1 MNSAPSQVVP
11 HRRWGLTVVFAV
23 IAALPP
29 LFLFGVETG
38 VVARLWAIINRADP
52 ALPPAVL
59 AVGEASLIVWAWAVF
74 FLVIALVVG
83 RGTEPERHAEGA
95 PEEGELET
103 AVGDPWADA
112 GIESASTLDASAAAA
127 TAGMDEPA
135 ESGLEGFGAENLPS
149 IPNLPEVEAWY
160 SRGGRL
166 HGMGRYE
173 EAIVCYDKALRLH
186 PRFASAWAGKGLA
199 SNSLGRYLDAI
210 GCYDEALRLD
220 PRSSAVWYNKGNTLC
235 AVSRFEG
242 ALNAFNEALIIDPG
256 DARSWHN
263 KGVCL
268 ASLGR
273 HDEAIPC
280 YDKALELDPSYA
292 VAWRAK
298 AMVEERMGRVQDAVR
313 AFKQFIS
320 LASDR
325 DARLAEGVQ
334 RHVEWL
340 EGEAA

>member
-1 MNSAPSQVVP
+1 MSSALSQAVP
-11 HRRWGLTVVFAV
+11 RRRWGLTIVFAV

-29 LFLFGVETG
+29 LFLFGLEAG
-38 VVARLWAIINRADP
+38 VVARLWAIIFRANP
-52 ALPPAVL
+52 ALPPALL
-59 AVGEASLIVWAWAVF
+59 AVGEANLMVWAWAIF
-74 FLVIALVVG
+74 FFVIALVVG
-83 RGTEPERHAEGA
+83 RGTESEGRAEGA

-112 GIESASTLDASAAAA
+112 NIESASTLGASAATA

-135 ESGLEGFGAENLPS
+135 ESGPEGADYLPI
-149 IPNLPEVEAWY
+149 IPNMPEVEAWY

-166 HGMGRYE
+166 HGMGRHE

-199 SNSLGRYLDAI
+199 NNALGRYLDAI

-242 ALNAFNEALIIDPG
+242 ALNAFNEALILDPS
-256 DARSWHN
+256 DARAWHN

-273 HDEAIPC
+273 HDEAISC
-280 YDKALELDPSYA
+280 YDKALEIDPSYA

-298 AMVEERMGRVQDAVR
+298 AMVEERLGRIQDAVQ
-313 AFKQFIS
+313 AFKQFVA